1 MAITIFRQMS
11 GATIHCELSPTTT
24 VGEARQHIANE
35 NDMPVD
41 CICLLNPTSHASLDD
56 STTIGLE
63 VQLVMLNF
71 DPEAAFLLACD
82 AADMESLIPKTE
94 LAIRD
99 SILYKLPNRIG
110 ELAALERLT
119 LVHNKIRSL
128 PEAIG
133 QLTMLTILN
142 LNANELTSLPE
153 TISQLTML
161 EILKLNANQL
171 SSLPETIDQ
180 LANLQEL
187 DVRKNPLTTRPKPR
201 RYCKVFVGQ

>member
-11 GATIHCELSPTTT
+11 GATIHFELSPTTT

-35 NDMPVD
+35 YDMPVD
-41 CICLLNPTSHASLDD
+41 CICLLNPTSDASLDD

-63 VQLVMLNF
+63 VQVVMLNF
-71 DPEAAFLLACD
+71 DPEAAFLLACG
-82 AADMESLIPKTE
+82 AADMKSLIPKTE

-161 EILKLNANQL
+161 KILKLNANRL

-180 LANLQEL
+180 LAHLQEL
-187 DVRKNPLTTRPKPR
+187 DVQNNPLTTRPKPR
-201 RYCKVFVGQ
+201 CFCNVFV

>member
-1 MAITIFRQMS
+1 MAVTIRQMS

-71 DPEAAFLLACD
+71 DPEAVFLLACG
-82 AADMESLIPKTE
+82 AADMKSLIPQTE
-94 LAIRD
+94 LAIRN
-99 SILYKLPNRIG
+99 SILNTLPESIG
-110 ELAALERLT
+110 ELAALQTLT
-119 LVHNKIRSL
+119 LVRNELSSLPNTISQLTALRTLCIATNQSSSL

-133 QLTMLTILN
+133 QLTTL
-142 LNANELTSLPE
+142 
-153 TISQLTML
+153 
-161 EILKLNANQL
+161 
-171 SSLPETIDQ
+171 
-180 LANLQEL
+180 
-187 DVRKNPLTTRPKPR
+187 
-201 RYCKVFVGQ
+201 

>member
-1 MAITIFRQMS
+1 
-11 GATIHCELSPTTT
+11 
-24 VGEARQHIANE
+24 
-35 NDMPVD
+35 MPVD

-94 LAIRD
+94 LAIQD
-99 SILYKLPNRIG
+99 SKLYELPNRIG
-110 ELAALERLT
+110 ELAALQRLT

-133 QLTMLTILN
+133 QLTMLTIL
-142 LNANELTSLPE
+142 
-153 TISQLTML
+153 
-161 EILKLNANQL
+161 KLNANRL

-180 LANLQEL
+180 LAHLQEL
-187 DVRKNPLTTRPKPR
+187 DVQNNPLKKRPKPR
-201 RYCKVFVGQ
+201 CFCSVFV